1 MPALTKRTDGRFRA
15 KYQDKYFYG
24 STSAEAKH
32 KRDEYK
38 AAQLLGVAQAQKPVT
53 TVASYVG
60 HWLPTAK
67 ASVNKRVYNQY
78 ADLLDRMVTA
88 MGATPI
94 DQVTPTDVKAVY
106 NTMLTLS
113 DSTVK
118 KARTLYVA
126 MFDAAVEDGLIRV
139 NPARSKS
146 AKPHKGTV
154 GTHRI
159 LTDEEVRLIH
169 QVDHRC
175 RPFALTMYY
184 AGLRRGEALALDIDR
199 DVDFKSGWIHVTQ
212 AVRYDANAPILD
224 DPKTEAGRRDIPLLP
239 QLAAVLKGRHGLLLP
254 LSSGGLCTETAFS
267 RAWESY
273 NNALSRAANG
283 GIQRRWYGRTR
294 EHKALLEK
302 ENNCAAAQLSSQTR
316 SQPSP
321 ERSAASSAPSPA
333 GTPSHSPSAA
343 GAPSAFPSSVPATA
357 GTSGGQASAASA
369 LPPWREIS
377 LRCHDFRHSY
387 CTNLCSAGVD
397 LHVAIRWL
405 GHADEKMILQI
416 YDHVTPARIR
426 TAITQATAFFRGQ
439 NGGQIYHITRKPSK
453 INPPKPRHYSLRIKR
468 P

>member
-1 MPALTKRTDGRFRA
+1 MPALTKRADGRFRA

-24 STSAEAKH
+24 STSAEAKR

-38 AAQLLGVAQAQKPVT
+38 AAQLLGVAQVQKPVT

-67 ASVNKRVYNQY
+67 ASVSKRAYNQY
-78 ADLLDRMVTA
+78 ADLLDRLVTA
-88 MGATPI
+88 LGPTPL

-146 AKPHKGTV
+146 AKPHKGTT

-212 AVRYDANAPILD
+212 AVRYDANDPILD
-224 DPKTEAGRRDIPLLP
+224 SPKTEAGRRDIPLLP
-239 QLAAVLKGRHGLLLP
+239 PLAAVLKGRHGLLLP
-254 LSSGGLCTETAFS
+254 SSTGSLCTETAFS

-273 NNALSRAANG
+273 NNALSRAANDG
-283 GIQRRWYGRTR
+283 LQKRWWGRTR
-294 EHKALLEK
+294 EHKAILAEDI
-302 ENNCAAAQLSSQTR
+302 A
-316 SQPSP
+316 
-321 ERSAASSAPSPA
+321 
-333 GTPSHSPSAA
+333 
-343 GAPSAFPSSVPATA
+343 
-357 GTSGGQASAASA
+357 A
-369 LPPWREIS
+369 LPPYKEIS

-387 CTNLCSAGVD
+387 CTNLCTAGVD

-426 TAITQATAFFRGQ
+426 AAITQATTFFRGQ
-439 NGGQIYHITRKPSK
+439 NGGHVYHITRKPNK
-453 INPPKPRHYSLRIKR
+453 IKPPKKR
-468 P
+468 PYTLRL

>member
-1 MPALTKRTDGRFRA
+1 MPALTKRPDGRFCCRY
-15 KYQDKYFYG
+15 KDKFFYG
-24 STSAEAKH
+24 STSAEAKR

-38 AAQLLGVAQAQKPVT
+38 AAQLLGVRSAPPVE
-53 TVASYVG
+53 TVSSYVAR
-60 HWLPTAK
+60 WLPTAK
-67 ASVNKRVYNQY
+67 AGVSKRVYNQY

-88 MGATPI
+88 LGPTPL

-159 LTDEEVRLIH
+159 LTYEEVRLIH

-175 RPFALTMYY
+175 RPFALAMYY

-212 AVRYDANAPILD
+212 AVRFDSNRPILT
-224 DPKTEAGRRDIPLLP
+224 DPKTEAGHRDVPLFPALESI
-239 QLAAVLKGRHGLLLP
+239 LKGRHGLLLP
-254 LSSGGLCTETAFS
+254 GPDGKHCTEQAFS

-273 NNALSRAANG
+273 NNALSRAANDG
-283 GIQRRWYGRTR
+283 LQKRWWGRTR
-294 EHKALLEK
+294 EHKAILAEDI
-302 ENNCAAAQLSSQTR
+302 A
-316 SQPSP
+316 
-321 ERSAASSAPSPA
+321 
-333 GTPSHSPSAA
+333 
-343 GAPSAFPSSVPATA
+343 
-357 GTSGGQASAASA
+357 A
-369 LPPWREIS
+369 LPPYKEIS
-377 LRCHDFRHSY
+377 LRCHDFRHSF
-387 CTNLCSAGVD
+387 CTSLCDAGVD

-426 TAITQATAFFRGQ
+426 TAVTQAATFFGSQ
-439 NGGQIYHITRKPSK
+439 NRSQIFHISHLPSNPK
-453 INPPKPRHYSLRIKR
+453 PPKKRHYTLRIKR

>member
-1 MPALTKRTDGRFRA
+1 MPALSKRADGRFRA
-15 KYQDKYFYG
+15 KYHDKYFYG
-24 STSAEAKH
+24 ATSAEAKR

-38 AAQLLGVAQAQKPVT
+38 AAQLLGVAQAPKPVT

-67 ASVNKRVYNQY
+67 ASVSKRAYNQY

-88 MGATPI
+88 LGPTPL

-146 AKPHKGTV
+146 AKPHKGTT

-212 AVRYDANAPILD
+212 AVRFDSNQPILD

-239 QLAAVLKGRHGLLLP
+239 PLAAVLKGRHGLLLP
-254 LSSGGLCTETAFS
+254 SSSGGLCTETAFS

-294 EHKALLEK
+294 AHKALLEK
-302 ENNCAAAQLSSQTR
+302 ENNCAAAQLSSR
-316 SQPSP
+316 SQNSSSLV
-321 ERSAASSAPSPA
+321 SATAD
-333 GTPSHSPSAA
+333 T
-343 GAPSAFPSSVPATA
+343 PSSVPAIA
-357 GTSGGQASAASA
+357 GTPVRGQASAASA
-369 LPPWREIS
+369 SALPPYREIS

-387 CTNLCSAGVD
+387 CTNLCTAGVD

-426 TAITQATAFFRGQ
+426 AAITQATTFFRGQ
-439 NGGQIYHITRKPSK
+439 NGGHIYHITRKPNK
-453 INPPKPRHYSLRIKR
+453 IKPPKKR
-468 P
+468 PYTLRL

>member
-1 MPALTKRTDGRFRA
+1 MPALSKRADGRFRA
-15 KYQDKYFYG
+15 KYKDKYFYG
-24 STSAEAKH
+24 ATSAEAKR

-38 AAQLLGVAQAQKPVT
+38 AAQLMGLIQTPAPVQ
-53 TVASYVG
+53 TVASYAG
-60 HWLPTAK
+60 RWLPTAK
-67 ASVNKRVYNQY
+67 AAVTKRVYNQY
-78 ADLLDRMVTA
+78 ADLLDRLVTA
-88 MGATPI
+88 MGPTPI

-106 NTMLTLS
+106 NTMLSLS

-118 KARTLYVA
+118 KAHTLYVA
-126 MFDAAVEDGLIRV
+126 MFDAALEDGLIRV

-146 AKPHKGTV
+146 ARPHKGTV

-159 LTDEEVRLIH
+159 LTPEEVRLIH

-199 DVDFKSGWIHVTQ
+199 DVDFDSGWIHITQ
-212 AVRYDANAPILD
+212 AVRYDANTPILD

-239 QLAAVLKGRHGLLLP
+239 QLAAVLKNRHGLLLP
-254 LSSGGLCTETAFS
+254 SASGALCTETAFS

-283 GIQRRWYGRTR
+283 GLQRRWYGRTR
-294 EHKALLEK
+294 EHKALQALET
-302 ENNCAAAQLSSQTR
+302 SPPR
-316 SQPSP
+316 SQASQV
-321 ERSAASSAPSPA
+321 RSGASSS
-333 GTPSHSPSAA
+333 SPSALSA
-343 GAPSAFPSSVPATA
+343 DPSPS
-357 GTSGGQASAASA
+357 GKASAASA
-369 LPPWREIS
+369 LPPYREIS

-397 LHVAIRWL
+397 LHVAIQWL

-426 TAITQATAFFRGQ
+426 TAITQVSSFFRGQ
-439 NGGQIYHITRKPSK
+439 NGGHIYHITRKPLNSK
-453 INPPKPRHYSLRIKR
+453 PPKLRPYTLRIKR

>member
-1 MPALTKRTDGRFRA
+1 MPALTKRADGRFRV
-15 KYQDKYFYG
+15 KYKDKYFYG
-24 STSAEAKH
+24 STSAEAKC

-38 AAQLLGVAQAQKPVT
+38 AAQLFGVRYAPPVE
-53 TVASYVG
+53 TVSSYVAR
-60 HWLPTAK
+60 WLPTAK
-67 ASVNKRVYNQY
+67 AGVNKRVYNQY
-78 ADLLDRMVTA
+78 ADLLERMVTA

-199 DVDFKSGWIHVTQ
+199 DIDFKSGWIHITQ

-254 LSSGGLCTETAFS
+254 SSSGGLCTETAFS

-302 ENNCAAAQLSSQTR
+302 VNNCAAAQLSSQTR
-316 SQPSP
+316 NQPSP
-321 ERSAASSAPSPA
+321 KRSAASSAPSP
-333 GTPSHSPSAA
+333 T
-343 GAPSAFPSSVPATA
+343 PATA
-357 GTSGGQASAASA
+357 GTPSPTPAAAGAHVSSSSGGQASAASA

-397 LHVAIRWL
+397 LHVAICWL

-426 TAITQATAFFRGQ
+426 TAITQAAAFFRGQ

-453 INPPKPRHYSLRIKR
+453 ISPPKPRHYTLRIKR